1 MTIGDSIKKIAES
14 KNMTIYQVVKKSKVS
29 TGQLYDI
36 VNNKQTNPTVDTIK
50 KIAKALEV
58 STSKLIEPEE
68 TKNVV

>member
-1 MTIGDSIKKIAES
+1 
-14 KNMTIYQVVKKSKVS
+14 
-29 TGQLYDI
+29 LYDI